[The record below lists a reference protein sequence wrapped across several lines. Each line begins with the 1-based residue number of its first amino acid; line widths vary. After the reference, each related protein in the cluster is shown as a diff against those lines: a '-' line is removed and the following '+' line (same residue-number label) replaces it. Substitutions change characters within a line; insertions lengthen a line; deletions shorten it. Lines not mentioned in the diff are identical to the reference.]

1 MPFAQPRWLMYIMR
15 MFIAEP
21 MMSETLKINTREAT
35 LAGES
40 TPWAQLRFTRN
51 NHGKPQIGLD
61 PENLYAFGHLI
72 RLTEQLILEQFSR
85 GLVSGTTH
93 TCLGQE
99 LTAISVI
106 RALDHPEDAV
116 LSNHRNHGHFL
127 AYSGDFAGLVAEIMG
142 REAGVCGGWG
152 GSQHLAYRHFHSNG
166 VQGGMMGIGAGLALA
181 RKLRGSGGIVAAI
194 IGDGTL
200 GQGLLYEAMNLA
212 SVWKAPLL
220 VVVENN
226 GIAQTTDSRDTLG
239 GGIEARG
246 AAFGLHTWRFA
257 DDDPGFCRKVA
268 AAVSEMRESRRPGFL
283 VLDTRR
289 MGPHSKGDDLR
300 GQDELDTIR
309 ERDPLAALARQ
320 LPSATCETIEAN
332 NRAFVESVRLTANA
346 SPEATLD
353 ETPAHIFTLHVEQ
366 PLPGYPV
373 MAAGSTVRQSLNS
386 ALRHLLETDSRTLL
400 IGEDLHDPYGGAFKV
415 TQGLSTG
422 FPGRVIS
429 TPISEAGI
437 TGATIGLSL
446 DGYLPVME
454 VMFADFLSLCM
465 DQLFNHAVKFPGMFR
480 DVAVPL
486 VIRTPCG
493 GRRGYGPT
501 HSQSP
506 EHLFTAVPGLTVVYG
521 SHRHNLGELLT
532 DAVLRWRYPV
542 LFLEH
547 KLLYGE
553 KIDPADYLTLPAADD
568 DVAAHLFPT
577 LLRGATDPD
586 VTLVSYGGML
596 AVAEAAARRLEDEE
610 ELAVEIVA
618 PSLLSPLPRGSMIRH
633 LAMRSRV
640 VIVEESH
647 HEFGVSAEIAAAML
661 ESGFKGQLLR
671 IGTPPIP
678 IASARSLER
687 SILPD
692 EQSVVEQV
700 LELF

>member
-1 MPFAQPRWLMYIMR
+1 MTETVEILAALKATDVATAAPPALPG
-15 MFIAEP
+15 IARDTE
-21 MMSETLKINTREAT
+21 
-35 LAGES
+35 
-40 TPWAQLRFTRN
+40 
-51 NHGKPQIGLD
+51 GKPRIGLD
-61 PENLYAFGHLI
+61 APTVYAFAHLI
-72 RLTEQLILEQFSR
+72 RLTEQLILDQFSR

-99 LTAISVI
+99 LTAMAVV
-106 RALDHPEDAV
+106 RALDDAEDVV

-127 AYSGDFAGLVAEIMG
+127 TYSGDFVGLVAEIMG
-142 REAGVCGGWG
+142 RKGGVCGGWG

-166 VQGGMMGIGAGLALA
+166 VQGGMTGISAGMALA
-181 RKLRGSGGIVAAI
+181 HKLRSSTGIVVAI

-212 SVWKAPLL
+212 SVWNAPLL
-220 VVVENN
+220 IVVENN
-226 GIAQTTDSRDTLG
+226 GIAQTTDSDLVLG
-239 GGIEARG
+239 GDIEARG
-246 AAFGLHTWRFA
+246 AAFGLRTWRFS
-257 DDDPGFCRKVA
+257 DDDPTFLHKVDGVVRQVRA
-268 AAVSEMRESRRPGFL
+268 DRRPGFL

-300 GQDELDTIR
+300 DSEVLDRIR
-309 ERDPLAALARQ
+309 VRDPLLALGRG
-320 LPSATCETIEAN
+320 LS
-332 NRAFVESVRLTANA
+332 ESVRQAIEASNRAYVEAVRESADA
-346 SPEATLD
+346 SPEATLGD
-353 ETPAHIFTLHVEQ
+353 VPLHIFTSRVEREV
-366 PLPGYPV
+366 PRRPAI
-373 MAAGSTVRQSLNS
+373 AAGSSVRQSLNA
-386 ALRHLLETDSRTLL
+386 ALRHLLESDSRTLL
-400 IGEDLHDPYGGAFKV
+400 LGEDLHDPYGGAFKV

-437 TGATIGLSL
+437 TGASIGLSL
-446 DGYLPVME
+446 EGFLPVME

-465 DQLFNHAVKFPGMFR
+465 DQIYNHAVKFPGMFD

-506 EHLFTAVPGLTVVYG
+506 EHIFTSVPGLTVVYG
-521 SHRHNLGELLT
+521 SHRHRIGELLV
-532 DAVLRWRYPV
+532 DAVLRWPYPV

-553 KIDPADYLTLPAADD
+553 TVDAAGYAELPDSG

-577 LLRGATDPD
+577 LRRGAKEPD
-586 VTLVSYGGML
+586 VTLVSFGGML
-596 AVAEAAARRLEDEE
+596 PVVEAAAQRLEDDE

-618 PSLLSPLPRGSMIRH
+618 PSLLSPLPRASLIGH
-633 LAMRSRV
+633 LVARPRV

-647 HEFGVSAEIAAAML
+647 HEFGVGAEIAAALL
-661 ESGFKGQLLR
+661 ESGFKGDLLR
-671 IGTPPIP
+671 IGTPPVP

-687 SILPD
+687 SIIPD
-692 EQSVVEQV
+692 AALIVDQV
-700 LELF
+700 RDLF

>member
-1 MPFAQPRWLMYIMR
+1 MTETLQLVARDQAR
-15 MFIAEP
+15 IAEGAP
-21 MMSETLKINTREAT
+21 GVLPGFGRDS
-35 LAGES
+35 
-40 TPWAQLRFTRN
+40 Q
-51 NHGKPQIGLD
+51 GKPRIGLD
-61 PENLYAFGHLI
+61 AESLYAFGHLI

-99 LTAISVI
+99 LTAISVV
-106 RALDHPEDAV
+106 RTLDHPEDVV

-127 AYSGDFAGLVAEIMG
+127 AYSGDFIGLVAEIMG

-181 RKLRGSGGIVAAI
+181 HKLRDCSGIVTAI

-200 GQGLLYEAMNLA
+200 GQGLPYEAMNLA
-212 SVWKAPLL
+212 SVWQAPLL

-226 GIAQTTDSRDTLG
+226 GIAQTTDTCDTLG
-239 GGIEARG
+239 GDIEARG
-246 AAFGLHTWRFA
+246 AAFGLPTWRFS
-257 DDDPGFCRKVA
+257 DDDPEFCLKVA
-268 AAVSEMRESRRPGFL
+268 AVVADVRVGRRPGFL

-300 GQDELDTIR
+300 SKDELDGIR
-309 ERDPLAALARQ
+309 ARDPLDALARE
-320 LPSATCETIEAN
+320 LSSAARDAIEAR
-332 NRAFVESVRLTANA
+332 NRAFIEKVRQRANA
-346 SPEATLD
+346 SPEAALD
-353 ETPAHIFTLHVEQ
+353 AAPTHIFTRHVEE
-366 PLPGYPV
+366 PLPRYP
-373 MAAGSTVRQSLNS
+373 AINAGSSVRQSLNA
-386 ALRHLLETDSRTLL
+386 ALRHLLETDARTLL

-415 TQGLSTG
+415 TQGLSTD

-437 TGATIGLSL
+437 TGASIGLSL
-446 DGYLPVME
+446 DGFLPVME

-465 DQLFNHAVKFPGMFR
+465 DQLFNHAVKFPGMFH

-521 SHRHNLGELLT
+521 SHRHNVSELLI

-553 KIDPADYLTLPAADD
+553 AMDAADYTALPAAD

-577 LLRGATDPD
+577 LRRGALDPD

-596 AVAEAAARRLEDEE
+596 AVVEAAAQRLADEE

-618 PSLLSPLPRGSMIRH
+618 PSLLAPLPRGSLIRH
-633 LAMRSRV
+633 LATRRCV
-640 VIVEESH
+640 AIVEESH

-671 IGTPPIP
+671 IGTPPVP

-687 SILPD
+687 SIIPD
-692 EQSVVEQV
+692 EQSVVAQV
-700 LELF
+700 LALF

>member
-1 MPFAQPRWLMYIMR
+1 MNQTAISARTERTPVAAPPHALPG
-15 MFIAEP
+15 IARDP
-21 MMSETLKINTREAT
+21 
-35 LAGES
+35 
-40 TPWAQLRFTRN
+40 Q
-51 NHGKPQIGLD
+51 GKPRIGLD
-61 PENLYAFGHLI
+61 PESLYAFGHLI
-72 RLTEQLILEQFSR
+72 RLTEQLILDQFTR

-99 LTAISVI
+99 LTAISVV
-106 RALDHPEDAV
+106 RALDDPEDVV

-127 AYSGDFAGLVAEIMG
+127 TYSGDFVGLVAEIMG

-181 RKLRGSGGIVAAI
+181 HKLRGSRGIVAAM

-200 GQGLLYEAMNLA
+200 GQGLVYEAMNLA
-212 SVWKAPLL
+212 SVWNAPLL

-226 GIAQTTDSRDTLG
+226 GIAQTTDSRHTIG
-239 GGIEARG
+239 GDIEARG
-246 AAFGLHTWRFA
+246 AAFGLATWRYS
-257 DDDPGFCRKVA
+257 DDDPEFFSEGERRGDRGADDAPTGLPGAGHPAHGTAQQGRRSARCRRARRHSRPRSAGRAGASVA
-268 AAVSEMRESRRPGFL
+268 GRHARGDRGAQPRVRRIGPADRERVARGDSRRDADAHLHRARRATAAPLSEHHGRQHRAP
-283 VLDTRR
+283 DASTRHCGTCWKR
-289 MGPHSKGDDLR
+289 TR
-300 GQDELDTIR
+300 
-309 ERDPLAALARQ
+309 AR
-320 LPSATCETIEAN
+320 C
-332 NRAFVESVRLTANA
+332 
-346 SPEATLD
+346 
-353 ETPAHIFTLHVEQ
+353 
-366 PLPGYPV
+366 
-373 MAAGSTVRQSLNS
+373 
-386 ALRHLLETDSRTLL
+386 LL
-400 IGEDLHDPYGGAFKV
+400 GEDLHDPYGGAFKV
-415 TQGLSTG
+415 TQGLSTD

-437 TGATIGLSL
+437 TGASIGLSL
-446 DGYLPVME
+446 DGFLPVME

-521 SHRHNLGELLT
+521 SHRHDVGKLLI

-553 KIDPADYLTLPAADD
+553 TMDAADYAALPAAG

-577 LLRGATDPD
+577 LRRGALDPD

-596 AVAEAAARRLEDEE
+596 PVVEAAARRLEEDE

-633 LAMRSRV
+633 LATRHRV

-647 HEFGVSAEIAAAML
+647 HDFGVSAEIAAAML

-671 IGTPPIP
+671 IGTPPVP

-687 SILPD
+687 SIIPD

-700 LELF
+700 LDLF

>member
-1 MPFAQPRWLMYIMR
+1 
-15 MFIAEP
+15 
-21 MMSETLKINTREAT
+21 MMSEPLKTNTCEAT
-35 LAGES
+35 LVDEA
-40 TPWAQLRFTRN
+40 TPLALFRIARD

-61 PENLYAFGHLI
+61 PESLYAFGHLI

-99 LTAISVI
+99 LTSISVV
-106 RALDHPEDAV
+106 RALDHPEDVV

-127 AYSGDFAGLVAEIMG
+127 AYSGDFVGLVAEIMG

-181 RKLRGSGGIVAAI
+181 HKLRGSGGIVAAI

-226 GIAQTTDSRDTLG
+226 GIAQTTASSDTLG
-239 GGIEARG
+239 GDIEARG
-246 AAFGLHTWRFA
+246 AAFGLPTWRFA
-257 DDDPGFCRKVA
+257 DDDPEFCRKVA
-268 AAVSEMRESRRPGFL
+268 AVVNETRASRRPGFL

-300 GQDELDTIR
+300 GQDELDGIR
-309 ERDPLAALARQ
+309 VRDPLAALARQ
-320 LPSATCETIEAN
+320 LPAATRETIEALN
-332 NRAFVESVRLTANA
+332 SAFVESVRQAANA
-346 SPEATLD
+346 SPEATLA
-353 ETPAHIFTLHVEQ
+353 EMPTHIFTKHNEQ
-366 PLPGYPV
+366 PLPHYPV
-373 MAAGSTVRQSLNS
+373 ITAGSTVRQSLNT
-386 ALRHLLETDSRTLL
+386 ALRHLLETDARAIL

-415 TQGLSTG
+415 TQGLSTD

-437 TGATIGLSL
+437 TGASIGLSL

-465 DQLFNHAVKFPGMFR
+465 DQLFNHAVKFPGMFQ

-506 EHLFTAVPGLTVVYG
+506 ENLFTAVPGLTVVYG
-521 SHRHNLGELLT
+521 SHRHNVSELLI
-532 DAVLRWRYPV
+532 DAVLRWGYPV

-553 KIDPADYLTLPAADD
+553 KMDPADYVELPPAE

-577 LLRGATDPD
+577 LLRGAPDPD

-596 AVAEAAARRLEDEE
+596 AVVESAARRLENEE
-610 ELAVEIVA
+610 ELAVEIVV
-618 PSLLSPLPRGSMIRH
+618 PSLLSPLPRGSLIRH
-633 LAMRSRV
+633 LAMRRRV

-647 HEFGVSAEIAAAML
+647 HDFGVSAEIAAAML

-671 IGTPPIP
+671 IGTPPVP

-687 SILPD
+687 SIIPD
-692 EQSVVEQV
+692 EQSVVEQI
-700 LELF
+700 LNLF